1 MEALTK
7 NNNWKG
13 RRGPVVLV
21 IMDGGGYGKYVE
33 GDECARKGGRI
44 AK

>member
-7 NNNWKG
+7 NNKLKG

-21 IMDGGGYGKYVE
+21 IMVVVGFGKYV
-33 GDECARKGGRI
+33 
-44 AK
+44 